1 MAVTREGAAVAE
13 RRLVVPSILGIL
25 LVLGAL
31 VALPQTHTYPARCAG
46 AGDLRQVL
54 PGACAHEDEAPPGV
68 DPTEPVSTREL
79 RARDGAGE
87 RAYEAAEELG
97 VAAPTTVAATSPD
110 VTCEGEGAGG
120 YRVQAMYVVE
130 AGRTNRYAALESTI
144 QLWAAGVDDV
154 VNRSAALT
162 GGVRNVRYVTEA
174 GGGGCV
180 AKVLNVTVP
189 AGAASSFNAT
199 ISAVQALGYT
209 DPTKKYLMWTD
220 ATVLCGIAS
229 MYPNDGETQGNPNN
243 GSYPQ
248 YARIDSG
255 CWGFGDG
262 ARDHSVEAHE
272 LLHTIGGVQNT
283 SPHSTRAGHCW
294 DESDTMCYSDGGGF
308 AMRQI
313 CAAEME
319 YFFDCGNDDYFS
331 TYPDPGS
338 YLDGHWNAADSRFLI
353 GGGDGTGGGEA
364 GTPTVLGATIAV
376 NNPAVPGLSTQASV
390 TPALPAGRTLTSVT
404 WTSARS
410 DCVFSAP
417 TAVQTDVTCGATA
430 ATPTTVTATLVD
442 SSGATKV
449 VKSPLTFATGTA
461 RPVSVRLG
469 AAGQLPADGGGVRV
483 CTSAAFP
490 LVATVVDTATA
501 QPVKGLAAAFTK
513 QTTAMTAPAAAGSAT
528 SSVHGTATS
537 NQTTTLA
544 TTYRGRTA
552 LGKVYA
558 ASNVAWL
565 VATPARCTTSI
576 SATADQSDIYYADP
590 VTVSGTLS
598 AASAGTPVAAAG
610 VSLAVKLTKADGKV
624 LSLGTTKTK
633 ADGSYSVV
641 VKPTASGT
649 ITVSLAATTGYAAAS
664 ATAGAVTVSLPD
676 TRITGA
682 VEPSDVGYGG
692 AVRVTGTLERV
703 VEGVATPLGGKSV
716 GVYVTPSGGRPVKI
730 GQATTT
736 ASGTFSVAP
745 ALKVSGVLSVS
756 FAGVSGQPAA
766 SAEVTSVVAGTW
778 STEATAAAST
788 TSVPAGTAVT
798 FTGAVTKTYAGAQQP
813 AVGVKVSLYFQASG
827 AASPTLVT
835 STTTKTGGTFTARAY
850 PRTTGT
856 WTVKVLPVI
865 GYAGSAAAPLT
876 ITVG

>member
-1 MAVTREGAAVAE
+1 MAV
-13 RRLVVPSILGIL
+13 RRLAVPSLLGIL

-31 VALPQTHTYPARCAG
+31 VALPETRSYPPRCVG
-46 AGDLRQVL
+46 AGDLRLLL

-79 RARDGAGE
+79 RAREGAGE

-97 VAAPTTVAATSPD
+97 VAAPTSVAATSPD
-110 VTCEGEGAGG
+110 VTCEGDGTGG

-130 AGRTNRYAALESTI
+130 AGRTNRYAALESSI

-220 ATVLCGIAS
+220 ASVLCGIAS
-229 MYPNDGETQGNPNN
+229 MYPNDAESQGNPNN

-262 ARDHSVEAHE
+262 ARAHSVEAHE

-283 SPHSTRAGHCW
+283 SPHSTRRGHCW

-308 AMRQI
+308 AMRQV

-353 GGGDGTGGGEA
+353 GGGDGAGGGDA

-390 TPALPAGRTLTSVT
+390 TPALPAGRTLTSVA
-404 WTSARS
+404 WTSARA

-417 TAVQTDVTCGATA
+417 TEVQTDVTCGATA
-430 ATPTTVTATLVD
+430 AAPTTVTATLVD

-449 VKSPLTFATGTA
+449 IRSPLTFATGTA
-461 RPVSVRLG
+461 RPVAVRLG
-469 AAGQLPADGGGVRV
+469 AAGQVPADGGGVRV

-490 LVATVVDTATA
+490 LVATVVDTASG
-501 QPVKGLAAAFTK
+501 QPVKGLTAAFTK
-513 QTTAMTAPAAAGSAT
+513 QTATMTAPAAAGSAT
-528 SSVHGTATS
+528 SSVDGAATS
-537 NQTTTLA
+537 SQTIALA
-544 TTYRGRTA
+544 ATYRGRTA
-552 LGKVYA
+552 LGTVYA
-558 ASNVAWL
+558 ASNVASL
-565 VATPARCTTSI
+565 VATPARCTTSLT
-576 SATADQSDIYYADP
+576 ATADRSAIYYADP
-590 VTVSGTLS
+590 VTVSGALT
-598 AASAGTPVAAAG
+598 AASGGTPVAAAG
-610 VSLAVKLTKADGKV
+610 VSLAVKLTTADGRV
-624 LSLGTTKTK
+624 LALGTTKTR

-641 VKPTASGT
+641 VKPTTSGT
-649 ITVSLAATTGYAAAS
+649 ITVALAGTTGYEAAS

-676 TRITGA
+676 TQITGA
-682 VEPSDVGYGG
+682 VAPSDVGYGS
-692 AVRVTGTLERV
+692 AVQVTGTLERV

-716 GVYVTPSGGRPVKI
+716 GVFVTPTGGSPVKI

-745 ALKVSGVLSVS
+745 ALRVSGTLSVS
-756 FAGVSGQPAA
+756 FAGLSGQPAA
-766 SAEVTSVVAGTW
+766 SAAVTTVVAGTW
-778 STEATAAAST
+778 ATEVTAAAST

-798 FTGAVTKTYAGAQQP
+798 FTGAVTRAYGGPAQP
-813 AVGVKVSLYFQASG
+813 AVGVKVSVYFQASG
-827 AASPTLVT
+827 APSPTLVT
-835 STTTKTGGTFTARAY
+835 STTTRTGGAFTAKVY
-850 PRTTGT
+850 PRSTGT
-856 WTVKVLPVI
+856 WTLRVLPVA
-865 GYAGSAAAPLT
+865 GYAGSAASPVT
-876 ITVG
+876 ISVG

>member
-1 MAVTREGAAVAE
+1 MAV

-31 VALPQTHTYPARCAG
+31 AALPETRTYPPRCAG
-46 AGDLRQVL
+46 AGDLRAVL

-87 RAYEAAEELG
+87 RAYEAAEQLG
-97 VAAPTTVAATSPD
+97 VAAPTTVAATSPN
-110 VTCEGEGAGG
+110 VTCEGDGAGG

-130 AGRTNRYAALESTI
+130 AGRTNRYAALESSI

-162 GGVRNVRYVTEA
+162 GGVRNVRYVTEP
-174 GGGGCV
+174 GGSGCV

-199 ISAVQALGYT
+199 ISAVQSLGYT
-209 DPTKKYLMWTD
+209 DPAKKYLMWTD
-220 ATVLCGIAS
+220 ASVLCGIAS
-229 MYPNDGETQGNPNN
+229 MYPNDGESQSNPNN

-272 LLHTIGGVQNT
+272 LLHTIGGVQYT
-283 SPHSTRAGHCW
+283 SPHSTKVGHCW
-294 DESDTMCYSDGGGF
+294 DESDTMCYADGGRF
-308 AMRQI
+308 AMQQI

-353 GGGDGTGGGEA
+353 GGGDGSGGGGA

-404 WTSARS
+404 WTSARA
-410 DCVFSAP
+410 DCTFTAP
-417 TAVQTDVTCGATA
+417 AEVQTQVTCGATA
-430 ATPTTVTATLVD
+430 SAPTTVTATLVD

-449 VKSPLTFATGTA
+449 IRSPLTFATGTA
-461 RPVSVRLG
+461 RPVSIRLG
-469 AAGQLPADGGGVRV
+469 AAGQLPADGGGVAV
-483 CTSAAFP
+483 CTGAAFP
-490 LVATVVDTATA
+490 LVATVVDTSTG

-513 QTTAMTAPAAAGSAT
+513 QTAAMTAPAAAGSAT
-528 SSVHGTATS
+528 SSVDGTATS
-537 NQTTTLA
+537 NQTITLA
-544 TTYRGRTA
+544 TTYRGRTP
-552 LGKVYA
+552 LGTVYA
-558 ASNVAWL
+558 ASNVASL
-565 VATPARCTTSI
+565 VATPARCTTSL
-576 SATADQSDIYYADP
+576 TAAADESDIYYADP

-598 AASAGTPVAAAG
+598 AASAGTPVTAAG
-610 VSLAVKLTKADGKV
+610 VSLSVKLTQADGKV
-624 LSLGTTKTK
+624 LSLGATRTK

-649 ITVSLAATTGYAAAS
+649 ISVSLAATTSYAAAA
-664 ATAGAVTVSLPD
+664 ATAGAVTVRLPD

-692 AVRVTGTLERV
+692 AVRVTGTLARV
-703 VEGVATPLGGKSV
+703 VEGVATPLAGKAV
-716 GVYVTPSGGRPVKI
+716 GVYVTPAGGKPVKI

-736 ASGTFSVAP
+736 ASGTYAVTPALRLSGMLSVA
-745 ALKVSGVLSVS
+745 
-756 FAGVSGQPAA
+756 FAGLSGQPAA
-766 SAEVTSVVAGTW
+766 SADVAGVVAGTW
-778 STEATAAAST
+778 TTEVTASPST
-788 TSVPAGTAVT
+788 TSVAAGAAVT
-798 FTGAVTKTYAGAQQP
+798 FTGAVTKAYAGAALP
-813 AVGVKVSLYFQASG
+813 AAGVRVSVYFQASG
-827 AASPTLVT
+827 AASASLVA
-835 STTTKTGGTFTARAY
+835 TTTTTTAGSFSARAY
-850 PRTTGT
+850 PRSTGT
-856 WTVKVLPVI
+856 WTVKVLSVA
-865 GYAGSAAAPLT
+865 GYAASAASPVT

>member
-1 MAVTREGAAVAE
+1 MAV
-13 RRLVVPSILGIL
+13 RRLAVPSLLGIL

-31 VALPQTHTYPARCAG
+31 VALPEVRPYPPRCAG
-46 AGDLRQVL
+46 AGDLRLVL

-87 RAYEAAEELG
+87 RAYAAAQELG
-97 VAAPTTVAATSPD
+97 VAAPTTVAASSPA
-110 VTCEGEGAGG
+110 VTCEGDGSGG

-130 AGRTNRYAALESTI
+130 AGRSNRYAALESSI

-162 GGVRNVRYVTEA
+162 GGVRNVRYVTES
-174 GGGGCV
+174 GDGGCV

-189 AGAASSFNAT
+189 AGATSSFNAT

-209 DPTKKYLMWTD
+209 DPTRKYLMWTD
-220 ATVLCGIAS
+220 ATVLCGVAS
-229 MYPNDGETQGNPNN
+229 LYPNDGESQANPNN
-243 GSYPQ
+243 GSYAQ
-248 YARIDSG
+248 YARIDAG

-272 LLHTIGGVQNT
+272 LLHTIGGVQ
-283 SPHSTRAGHCW
+283 SSAPHSTKVGHCW
-294 DESDTMCYSDGGGF
+294 DESDTMCYADGGSYP
-308 AMRQI
+308 MRQV

-319 YFFDCGNDDYFS
+319 YFFDCGSDDYFS

-338 YLDGHWNAADSRFLI
+338 YLDGHWNAADSRFLV
-353 GGGDGTGGGEA
+353 GGGDGTGGGDA
-364 GTPTVLGATIAV
+364 GAPTVLGATIAV

-390 TPALPAGRTLTSVT
+390 TPSLPSGRTLASVT
-404 WTSARS
+404 WTSARA

-417 TAVQTDVTCGATA
+417 TEVQTDVTCGATA
-430 ATPTTVTATLVD
+430 ASPTTVTATLVD

-449 VKSPLTFATGTA
+449 IKSPLTFATGTA
-461 RPVSVRLG
+461 RPVAVRIG

-490 LVATVVDTATA
+490 LVASVVDAA
-501 QPVKGLAAAFTK
+501 SGQPVKGLTTAFTK
-513 QTTAMTAPAAAGSAT
+513 QTAAMTAPAGAGSAT
-528 SSVHGTATS
+528 SLVDGTATS
-537 NQTTTLA
+537 NQTTALA

-558 ASNVAWL
+558 ASNVASL
-565 VATPARCTTSI
+565 VATPARCTTSLD
-576 SATADQSDIYYADP
+576 ATTDRSDIYYADP
-590 VTVSGTLS
+590 VTVSGTLA

-610 VSLAVKLTKADGKV
+610 VSLSVKLTKADGKV
-624 LSLGTTKTK
+624 LALGSTKTK

-641 VKPTASGT
+641 VRPTASGT

-664 ATAGAVTVSLPD
+664 ATAGAVTVALPG

-703 VEGVATPLGGKSV
+703 VEGVATPLGGKAV
-716 GVYVTPSGGRPVKI
+716 AVYVTPPGGQAVRI

-736 ASGTFSVAP
+736 AGGTYSVAP
-745 ALKVSGVLSVS
+745 ALKLSGALSVS
-756 FAGVSGQPAA
+756 FAGASGQPAA
-766 SAEVTSVVAGTW
+766 SAEVETVVAGTW
-778 STEATAAAST
+778 TTEVTSSAST
-788 TSVPAGTAVT
+788 TSVLPGTPVT
-798 FTGAVTKTYAGAQQP
+798 FTGTVTKEYGGATQP
-813 AVGVKVSLYFQASG
+813 AVGVKVSVYFQASG
-827 AASPTLVT
+827 AATPTLVT
-835 STTTKTGGTFTARAY
+835 STTAKTGGAFTVRAY
-850 PRTTGT
+850 PRSTGT
-856 WTVKVLPVI
+856 WTVKVLPVA
-865 GYAGSAAAPLT
+865 GYAGSAASPVT

>member
-1 MAVTREGAAVAE
+1 MAVTREGAAVAV
-13 RRLVVPSILGIL
+13 RRLVVPSMLGIL

-31 VALPQTHTYPARCAG
+31 VALPGTPHYPPRCAG
-46 AGDLRQVL
+46 SGDLRMAL

-97 VAAPTTVAATSPD
+97 VAAPTTAAATSPT
-110 VTCEGEGAGG
+110 VRCEGDGTSG

-130 AGRTNRYAALESTI
+130 AGRTNRYAALESSL

-162 GGVRNVRYVTEA
+162 GGVRNVRYVTES

-209 DPTKKYLMWTD
+209 DPSRKYLMWTD

-229 MYPNDGETQGNPNN
+229 MYPNDSESQANPNN
-243 GSYPQ
+243 GAYPQ
-248 YARIDSG
+248 YARIDAG

-272 LLHTIGGVQNT
+272 LLHTIGGVQN
-283 SPHSTRAGHCW
+283 SAPHSTKVGHCW
-294 DESDTMCYSDGGGF
+294 DESDTMCYADGGSY

-319 YFFDCGNDDYFS
+319 YFFDCGSDDYFS

-353 GGGDGTGGGEA
+353 GGGDGSGGGDA
-364 GTPTVLGATIAV
+364 GAPTVLGAAIAV

-390 TPALPAGRTLTSVT
+390 TPSLPTGRTLASVT

-417 TAVQTDVTCGATA
+417 NEVQTDVTCGATA
-430 ATPTTVTATLVD
+430 ASPTTVTATLVD
-442 SSGATKV
+442 STGATKV
-449 VKSPLTFATGTA
+449 VKSPLTFATGTT
-461 RPVSVRLG
+461 RPVTVRLA
-469 AAGQLPADGGGVRV
+469 AAGQAPADGGNVRV

-490 LVATVVDTATA
+490 LVATVVDTATG
-501 QPVKGLAAAFTK
+501 QPVKGLATAFTK
-513 QTTAMTAPAAAGSAT
+513 QTAAMTAPSAAGSAT
-528 SSVHGTATS
+528 SLVDGTATS
-537 NQTTTLA
+537 SQTTAVA

-558 ASNVAWL
+558 ASNLASL
-565 VATPARCTTSI
+565 VATPARCTTSLA
-576 SATADQSDIYYADP
+576 ATADEEDVYYGDP
-590 VTVSGTLS
+590 VTVSGQLS

-610 VSLAVKLTKADGKV
+610 VALTVKLTKADGKV
-624 LSLGTTKTK
+624 LTLGSTKTK
-633 ADGSYSVV
+633 ADGGFSVV

-649 ITVSLAATTGYAAAS
+649 LTVSLAATTGYEAAS
-664 ATAGAVTVSLPD
+664 VTVGPVTVALPA

-682 VEPSDVGYGG
+682 VDPADVGYGG

-703 VEGVATPLGGKSV
+703 VEGVATPLGGKAV
-716 GVYVTPSGGRPVKI
+716 GVYVTPPGGTAVKI

-736 ASGTFSVAP
+736 ATGTFSVAP

-756 FAGVSGQPAA
+756 FAGITGQPAA
-766 SAEVTSVVAGTW
+766 SAEVGAVVAGTW
-778 STEATAAAST
+778 TTALTASASP

-798 FTGAVTKTYAGAQQP
+798 LTGVVSKTYDGADQP
-813 AVGVKVSLYFQASG
+813 AVGVKVSVYFQASG
-827 AASPTLVT
+827 ATSPTLVT
-835 STTTKTGGTFTARAY
+835 STTTKTGGTYTARAY
-850 PRTTGT
+850 PRSTGT
-856 WTVKVLPVI
+856 WTVKVLPVA
-865 GYAGSAAAPLT
+865 GYAGSAAAPVT
-876 ITVG
+876 ITVS